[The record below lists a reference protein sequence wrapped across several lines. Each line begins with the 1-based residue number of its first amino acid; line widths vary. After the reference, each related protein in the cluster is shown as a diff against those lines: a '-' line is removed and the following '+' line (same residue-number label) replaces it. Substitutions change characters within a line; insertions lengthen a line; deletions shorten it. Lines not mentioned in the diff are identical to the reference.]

1 MNIRESSYGYWSS
14 SRAFVWVA
22 TGACIGIGNVVR
34 LPYLMSEH
42 GGSVFLLA
50 YALALLLLGMPM
62 LGAEWLLGR
71 WMRDDLISGFSRMTD
86 TAGVSRWWRCL
97 GGLLLVTAVVVLSY
111 YSVIAG
117 WSMGYAFRSA
127 GGALSGTDTEGLRQT
142 FSALVS
148 DPEKGL
154 AWHTLF
160 MVMVCIIVSHG
171 VREGIERAALQLV
184 PAAFLLAIA
193 LCLYAVWQGSLSQA
207 VIGLLQPNLAAFGW
221 RGLMEAIHQAFFT
234 LSLGLGVML
243 TLGSYLHVQTPLLRI
258 GLGVVLLDLIFSLL
272 VGLAVFSLVY
282 EAGISP
288 APGLALIFYVLP
300 QALPPGYAGIALAVG
315 FFMLMVLVTMTS
327 AIALME
333 PVTRY
338 LMDRQR
344 TTRVFATTTG
354 AILIWA
360 LGIFSLLS
368 FSVLQDVQAWG
379 RNFFEWAQ
387 WLTARLFA
395 PLGGLLLCVF
405 VARIIPRDFARTA
418 FGQREAWAFGL
429 WAWTLR
435 FPARLG
441 LICLLLYALG
451 VVQWLAKLW
460 APELQP

>member
-50 YALALLLLGMPM
+50 YAGALLLLGMPM
-62 LGAEWLLGR
+62 LGAEWVLGR
-71 WMRDDLISGFSRMTD
+71 WMRDDLSSGFSRMTD
-86 TAGVSRWWRCL
+86 TAGVSRHWRAL
-97 GGLLLVTAVVVLSY
+97 GGLLLLTAVLVLSY

-117 WSMGYAFRSA
+117 WSMGYAFRAA
-127 GGALSGTDTEGLRQT
+127 GGVLNGADAEQLRQS
-142 FSALVS
+142 FSAMVS
-148 DPEKGL
+148 DPERGL

-171 VREGIERAALQLV
+171 VREGIEHAAARLV
-184 PAAFLLAIA
+184 PAAFLLAAA
-193 LCLYAVWQGSLSQA
+193 LCLYAALFGSMDQA
-207 VIGLLQPNLAAFGW
+207 VFSLLQPNWAAFGW

-243 TLGSYLHVQTPLLRI
+243 TLGSYLHAQTPLLRV
-258 GLGVVLLDLIFSLL
+258 GLMVVMLDLVFSLL
-272 VGLAVFSLVY
+272 VGLAAFSLIY
-282 EAGISP
+282 QANIET

-300 QALPPGYAGIALAVG
+300 QAMPAGYPGILLAVS
-315 FFMLMVLVTMTS
+315 FFVLMLLVTMTS
-327 AIALME
+327 AIALLE

-368 FSVLQDVQAWG
+368 FSVLQDVQIWG

-395 PLGGLLLCVF
+395 PLGGLLLCIF
-405 VARIIPRDFARTA
+405 TARIIPRDFARTA
-418 FGQREAWAFGL
+418 FGEREAWAFGL

-451 VVQWLAKLW
+451 LVQWLAELW
-460 APELQP
+460 TPGARG